1 MEGDKLSVSIIGT
14 GALGSTLQHFFEE
27 NGYGIC
33 SVWNSRGGKV
43 YSNKSVQL
51 KEKRATLPKKEG
63 EAGDFV
69 FITTPDDLISKTA
82 RDLAGKPIHWKEK
95 VVIHCSGNLTS
106 DELTSLSEKG
116 AKIVSMHP
124 IQSFKKGDGR
134 DRFRDI
140 TISLQG
146 DKAGKELLKPIIGEM
161 GANALMLNK
170 KQKRYLHIA
179 AVMASNYLV
188 ALMFSVENLLTDV
201 DLEEGFESLQPLI
214 HQTVTNIFEKGPTD
228 ALTGPISRGDTASV
242 QKHLKELKGSEQ
254 EVLYKIMGL
263 EAAKIAERGSH
274 IPQEKINMLRQLFR
288 HSFGQPENN
297 RSSTS

>member
-1 MEGDKLSVSIIGT
+1 MEEDKPSVSIIGT

-27 NGYGIC
+27 NGYRIR

-43 YSNKSVQL
+43 YSNKPGQF
-51 KEKRATLPKKEG
+51 KKTTDTLPQKDG
-63 EAGDFV
+63 ELGDFI
-69 FITTPDDLISKTA
+69 FITTPDDLISTTA

-106 DELTSLSEKG
+106 DELTSLSKKG

-134 DRFRDI
+134 DRFRNI

-161 GANALMLNK
+161 EANTLMLNK

-188 ALMFSVENLLTDV
+188 ALMFSVENLLKDV
-201 DLEEGFESLQPLI
+201 DLEEGFVSLQPLVD
-214 HQTVTNIFEKGPTD
+214 QTITNIFEKGPSD
-228 ALTGPISRGDTASV
+228 ALTGPIARGDTASV
-242 QKHLKELKGSEQ
+242 QKHLKELKGSEL
-254 EVLYKIMGL
+254 EILYKIMGL
-263 EAAKIAERGSH
+263 EATKIAEEGSN
-274 IPQEKINMLRQLFR
+274 IPQEKIRMLRELLR
-288 HSFGQPENN
+288 
-297 RSSTS
+297 

>member
-1 MEGDKLSVSIIGT
+1 MEGDKPSVSIIGT

-27 NGYGIC
+27 NGYRIR

-43 YSNKSVQL
+43 YSNKSGQF
-51 KEKRATLPKKEG
+51 KEKRATLPEKEG

-95 VVIHCSGNLTS
+95 VIIHCSGNLTS
-106 DELTSLSEKG
+106 DELTSLSEEG

-201 DLEEGFESLQPLI
+201 DLEEGFESLQPLV
-214 HQTVTNIFEKGPTD
+214 HQTVTNIFEKGPAD

-242 QKHLKELKGSEQ
+242 QKHLKELKGAEQ

-274 IPQEKINMLRQLFR
+274 IPQEKINMLRNLFT
-288 HSFGQPENN
+288 HSLDQSEKI
-297 RSSTS
+297 